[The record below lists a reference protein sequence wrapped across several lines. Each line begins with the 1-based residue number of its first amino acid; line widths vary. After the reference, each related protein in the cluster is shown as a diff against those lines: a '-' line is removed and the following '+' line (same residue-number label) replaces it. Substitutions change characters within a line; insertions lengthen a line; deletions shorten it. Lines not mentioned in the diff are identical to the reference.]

1 MGNAASWAPR
11 SGVFTGVAFVA
22 TVGALLLLTTCE
34 HSQNVTGPSFAISDG
49 AHSGNRNFFFLPPLV
64 PDPSHDPDFDPG
76 AFDPA
81 LQPSVEICL
90 LDGSACAASQPAGFP
105 IVFTT
110 TAGPG
115 SETVRLVPTD
125 QLYLVNWNAG
135 DFSLDPASFYRIQVL
150 VGGAELGYAD
160 VDVVDNGRELRNVNT
175 NEYIGLIDGRTL
187 PIKFRIERGAI
198 TLINVAE
205 AIAVRDQTDVNPPRD
220 IAIRETVHVSDAVGV
235 LPPVAVILAER
246 VHVADDPRV
255 LPPLSVLVNESVL
268 VTDRDAVLPPIAVNV
283 AELVAVADR
292 VNVLP
297 PVQINVA
304 EPVAAADRVGVLPPI
319 SIAVRESIAVT
330 DAVTVTPP

>member
-160 VDVVDNGRELRNVNT
+160 VDVVDNGRDLRNVNT
-175 NEYIGLIDGRTL
+175 NQYISLVDGRTL
-187 PIKFRIERGAI
+187 PVKFRIERGAV
-198 TLINVAE
+198 TLIAVAE
-205 AIAVRDQTDVNPPRD
+205 AIAVRDQTEVNPPRD
-220 IAIRETVHVSDAVGV
+220 IAIRETVQVSDAVGV
-235 LPPVAVILAER
+235 LPPVVVALEER
-246 VHVADDPRV
+246 VHVTDDPKV
-255 LPPLSVLVNESVL
+255 LPPLSVLVNEAILVL
-268 VTDRDAVLPPIAVNV
+268 DRDAVLPPI
-283 AELVAVADR
+283 
-292 VNVLP
+292 
-297 PVQINVA
+297 QINVG
-304 EPVAAADRVGVLPPI
+304 EPVAATDRVGVLPPI

-330 DAVTVTPP
+330 EAVTVTPP

>member
-1 MGNAASWAPR
+1 MGNAAI
-11 SGVFTGVAFVA
+11 
-22 TVGALLLLTTCE
+22 LTTCE

-110 TAGPG
+110 TTGPG

-150 VGGAELGYAD
+150 VG
-160 VDVVDNGRELRNVNT
+160 
-175 NEYIGLIDGRTL
+175 
-187 PIKFRIERGAI
+187 
-198 TLINVAE
+198 NVAE

-246 VHVADDPRV
+246 VHVADDPKV
-255 LPPLSVLVNESVL
+255 LPPLAVLVNEAILVL
-268 VTDRDAVLPPIAVNV
+268 DRDAVLPPI
-283 AELVAVADR
+283 
-292 VNVLP
+292 
-297 PVQINVA
+297 QINVG
-304 EPVAAADRVGVLPPI
+304 EPVAATDRVGVLPPI

-330 DAVTVTPP
+330 EAVTVTPP